1 MYCIHN
7 GKPSVMV
14 FDTINGE
21 YVYFPEKKWAKLTK
35 NQRKRFRVTHLHEET
50 PFERAMINAR

>member
-14 FDTINGE
+14 FDTVKGE
-21 YVYFPEKKWAKLTK
+21 YVYIPEKKWDNLNKDQK
-35 NQRKRFRVTHLHEET
+35 KRFRISHLHEET
-50 PFERAMINAR
+50 LFDRAKINA